1 MKLMENNF
9 NFFENF
15 DGKFF
20 YRSVR
25 VVTIVFAITFILI
38 IILLAYL
45 FVYENNYVMNLIHEL
60 NS

>member
-20 YRSVR
+20 YKSVKT
-25 VVTIVFAITFILI
+25 VTVFVFLIVL
-38 IILLAYL
+38 LLAYL
-45 FVYENNYVMNLIHEL
+45 FVYENNFVMSLIHEIK
-60 NS
+60 S

>member
-9 NFFENF
+9 NF

-20 YRSVR
+20 YKSVR
-25 VVTIVFAITFILI
+25 VFTIVFAIIFILI
-38 IILLAYL
+38 IVLLAYL

-60 NS
+60 KS